1 MSILIN
7 LYGAAMRTILLSVLL
22 VCFLSFTGT
31 VLFAQRYSDSKSV
44 GLIYLVQNR
53 NLTPGQEEDFQN
65 LSPDEKKQI
74 LQNYIDFYKLP
85 LKKQKKLKKQYK
97 KWLEMSPEEREILR
111 DTFKAIEKKRLR
123 KGHR

>member
-1 MSILIN
+1 
-7 LYGAAMRTILLSVLL
+7 MRTILLSVLL